1 MEDTDRYK
9 IEKWTRNLKKYTF
22 HYDKRKEPPNKATQA
37 RWAAGLAIQEANFVR
52 GKTKDS
58 F

>member
-1 MEDTDRYK
+1 MTK
-9 IEKWTRNLKKYTF
+9 EKSHPTK
-22 HYDKRKEPPNKATQA
+22 PPRPGGQQD
-37 RWAAGLAIQEANFVR
+37 AIQEANFVR